1 MGDNEARRA
10 AWKNIGDEVSRRL
23 WFLDSTALCAKARE
37 HTGLQDFGDPSLEE
51 PLDVL
56 VNSLEHEAD
65 LHPLGRFLMRV
76 RLQSLLETRLR
87 LVNEWRATSRRF
99 TELPIRR
106 PIFIT
111 GMPRSGSSFLHELLA
126 EDPGNRA
133 PRVWEVM
140 FPVPFSR
147 NGNGDDRERR
157 IRKTATNLWWFRRL
171 AHQPDSVYP
180 MRACSPH
187 ECVAIH
193 GYTCLSQEF
202 ISTARIPG
210 YEKFLRS
217 TDLTPVYA
225 WQKQFL
231 QYLQLGSGPKQWV
244 LKAPDHVYSLRELF
258 SIFPDAVII
267 QTHRNPLEVL
277 RSSIQLTEVLYNLF
291 AWPGSRDELAEREA
305 TLLARAM
312 EEFIRFRDAHP
323 EMADRFIDLNYSDL
337 VTDPVA
343 TVRRVYQ
350 QLDIALTEQ
359 AAQRMRHLMDQRT
372 RYRKH
377 NPKLTEFGVDVLREA
392 RRFSQ
397 YCFRF
402 GVPCH

>member
-10 AWKNIGDEVSRRL
+10 AWKNTGDKLSKRL
-23 WFLDSTALCAKARE
+23 WFLDGKTLCAKAR
-37 HTGLQDFGDPSLEE
+37 HRTGLEDFGDPAIEQPLE
-51 PLDVL
+51 VL
-56 VNSLEHEAD
+56 VNSLEEEAN

-76 RLQSLLETRLR
+76 RLQSLLEMRLR
-87 LVNEWRATSRRF
+87 LINDWRTRSQTIADI
-99 TELPIRR
+99 PIRR

-111 GMPRSGSSFLHELLA
+111 GMPRSGSSFLHEVLG

-140 FPVPFSR
+140 FPVPEGHSR
-147 NGNGDDRERR
+147 NGEDRDRR
-157 IRKTATNLWWFRRL
+157 IRKTAASLWWFRRL

-180 MRACSPH
+180 MRAWTPH

-193 GYTCLSQEF
+193 AYTCLSQEF
-202 ISTARIPG
+202 ICTARIPS

-225 WQKQFL
+225 WQKRFL
-231 QYLQLGSGPKQWV
+231 QYLQAGCAPKRWV
-244 LKAPDHVYSLRELF
+244 LKTPDHVYSLRELF
-258 SIFPDAVII
+258 SIFPDAMII

-291 AWPGSRDELAEREA
+291 AWPGNRHDIAEREA
-305 TLLARAM
+305 MLLAQQM
-312 EEFIRFRDAHP
+312 GEFIRFRDAHP
-323 EMADRFIDLNYSDL
+323 ELAGRFIDLNYTDL
-337 VTDPVA
+337 VADPLA
-343 TVRRVYQ
+343 AVRRVYQ
-350 QLDIALTEQ
+350 QLDIVLTDQ
-359 AAQRMRHLMDQRT
+359 ATERMRQLNSQRS

-377 NPKLTEFGVDVLREA
+377 NPTLTEFGVDVLREA

-402 GVPCH
+402 GVPCQ